1 MRYKQTQVIQIKP
14 EISEHI
20 GIDYETT
27 GPMGGDSGHGA
38 YTKLKLFIRNGAT
51 DVTIRDESGK
61 IIFDGSNINSS
72 GGATVEISVGG
83 DWESAGF
90 TKNLK
95 LLGLA
100 LLKKEVIQSSAY

>member
-1 MRYKQTQVIQIKP
+1 MKHKQTQVIQIKP

-27 GPMGGDSGHGA
+27 GKMGGDAGHGA
-38 YTKLKLFIRNGAT
+38 YTKLKLYIENGAT

-61 IIFDGSNINSS
+61 IIFDGCNINSN
-72 GGATVEISVGG
+72 GAATIEISAGG
-83 DWESAGF
+83 DWESSGF

-100 LLKKEVIQSSAY
+100 LLKKEVIQSSNY

>member
-1 MRYKQTQVIQIKP
+1 MKHKQTQVIQIKP

-27 GPMGGDSGHGA
+27 GSIGGDAGHGA
-38 YTKLKLFIRNGAT
+38 YTKLKLFIEHGAT

-61 IIFDGSNINSS
+61 IIFDGSNIFSS
-72 GGATVEISVGG
+72 GGASIEISAGG
-83 DWESAGF
+83 SFESAGF

-100 LLKKEVIQSSAY
+100 LLKEEVIQSSNY